1 MMNFGAKYRSIKAAI
16 AIGAVI
22 GGIAFVQPVLSAQSD
37 LDRIQSYVGVWFGSG
52 KLEDGNGGS
61 ETLRCRLTLAKSN
74 AAKVTL
80 NGNCT
85 GAGLGK
91 SSLRGTLAYISEQN
105 RYEAVISAPLNST
118 VRGRKSG
125 NTVKFAFAEIIDDEN
140 VQKASADFLLAPD
153 AMNMDLRIDFQD
165 GIVWTASIPLAQR

>member
-1 MMNFGAKYRSIKAAI
+1 MMNLGARFRSAKTAL

-22 GGIAFVQPVLSAQSD
+22 GGVAFVQPVLSAQSD

-52 KLEDGNGGS
+52 KLLDGNGGS
-61 ETLRCRLTLAKSN
+61 ETLRCRLTLAKSD

-91 SSLRGTLAYISEQN
+91 SSLRGTLAYISAQN
-105 RYEAVISAPLNST
+105 RYEAVISAPLDST

-125 NTVKFAFAEIIDDEN
+125 NSVKFAFSENINDDR
-140 VQKASADFLLAPD
+140 VLKAAADFVLKPD
-153 AMNMDLRIDFQD
+153 AMNMDLQIDFQD
-165 GIVWTASIPLAQR
+165 GVVWTASIPLAQR